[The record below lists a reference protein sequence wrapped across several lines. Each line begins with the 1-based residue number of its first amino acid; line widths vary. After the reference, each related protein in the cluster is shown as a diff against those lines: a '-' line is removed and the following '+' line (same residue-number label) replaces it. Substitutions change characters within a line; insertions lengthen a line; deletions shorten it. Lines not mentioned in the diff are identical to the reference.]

1 MTLQDEE
8 RRPGGAAQVSLED
21 DPILSR
27 ARRHDHALM
36 VLAER
41 ADGIVV
47 TQLYQHLTAAERRV
61 RRTRERGL
69 AASMHLVRLTPVP
82 WTAAVDLP
90 LDDLVGGAR

>member
-1 MTLQDEE
+1 MTPTNGE

-27 ARRHDHALM
+27 TRRHDHALM

-82 WTAAVDLP
+82 WTAAVDLA
-90 LDDLVGGAR
+90 LDEIGGGPR